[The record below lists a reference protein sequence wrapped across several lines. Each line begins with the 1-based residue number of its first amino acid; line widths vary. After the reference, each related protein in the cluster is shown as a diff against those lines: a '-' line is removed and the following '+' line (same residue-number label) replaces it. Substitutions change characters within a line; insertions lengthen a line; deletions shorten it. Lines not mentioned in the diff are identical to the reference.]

1 MEITKP
7 GPLDGP
13 RQEIRC
19 GDATSI
25 VKFKRAKDSDLVFM
39 DPPYNIDIDYG
50 DHNHLT
56 DRRPREEYLASV
68 ADWIYAAI
76 GVLRPSGI
84 LAVLIS
90 EAYAME
96 YERILSGCD
105 LVKVNRI
112 IWHEKFAQYSETKFT
127 NEHRHLF
134 LYRKPGLGERTWNT
148 DAEYVRV
155 PSARMLAGDKRAK
168 GPRVPGDVWDC
179 PRLPG
184 NANARVDWHP
194 CQLHPAPLRRLV
206 SVFTNEGGRVSEL
219 FSGSGSLAVVCK
231 ELNRHYVG
239 VDASKKFVV
248 SARKRIERYEHY
260 VEE

>member
-1 MEITKP
+1 MEVEKQS
-7 GPLDGP
+7 LKNLP

-19 GDATSI
+19 GDATTI
-25 VKFKRAKDSDLVFM
+25 GNFRRAKNSDLVFM

-50 DHNHLT
+50 KHAHLT

-76 GVLRPSGI
+76 GILRPSGI

-105 LVKVNRI
+105 LIKVNRI
-112 IWHEKFAQYSETKFT
+112 IWHEKFAQYSELKFT

-134 LYRKPGLGERTWNT
+134 LYRKPGREERIWNT
-148 DAEYVRV
+148 DNDEVRV

-184 NANARVDWHP
+184 NASARVDWHP
-194 CQLHPAPLRRLV
+194 CQLHPKPLRRLV
-206 SVFTNEGGRVSEL
+206 AAFTNEGGRVGEL
-219 FSGSGSLAVVCK
+219 FAGSGSLALVCK
-231 ELNRHYVG
+231 EMNRHYLG
-239 VDASKKFVV
+239 IDASKKFVA

-260 VEE
+260 VDE